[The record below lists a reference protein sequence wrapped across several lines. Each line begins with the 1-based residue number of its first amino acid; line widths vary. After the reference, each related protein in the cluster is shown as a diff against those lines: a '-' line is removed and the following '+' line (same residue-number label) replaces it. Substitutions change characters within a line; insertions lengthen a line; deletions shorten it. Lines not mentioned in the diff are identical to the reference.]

1 MLKEDTAMFRKIGLS
16 FKEAFWGITHHVAMV
31 ISTANAVT
39 ITLVLVSVLSLL
51 IANIS
56 QITYDVEDDIQL
68 YVKIENEV
76 LDEDIQSIQNKI
88 SRIAGVEEI
97 EYSDADNELDRFI
110 AAYGEAGKIYEI
122 YRQDNPLSRVFII
135 KVANGY
141 SLAELST
148 QISTVEG
155 IQSVDFGGATVE
167 DFVKL
172 LNGIREVGTIFVIAL
187 ALLAIF
193 LIYNTIKIT
202 INSRKEEIGIMRL
215 VGATNSYIRS
225 PLVLEGMFIGVLG
238 SIIPILLTIFG
249 YNYIYTSL
257 NGQLVSGILK
267 LIDVFPFTLWVSL
280 LVLVAGVTV
289 GVIGSYISATI
300 YLRYKR

>member
-1 MLKEDTAMFRKIGLS
+1 MFRKIGRS

-97 EYSDADNELDRFI
+97 EYSDADNELDGFI

>member
-1 MLKEDTAMFRKIGLS
+1 MLKEDTAMFRKIGRS

-225 PLVLEGMFIGVLG
+225 PLVLEVMFIGVLG

>member
-1 MLKEDTAMFRKIGLS
+1 MFRKIGRS

-39 ITLVLVSVLSLL
+39 IPLVLVSVLSFL
-51 IANIS
+51 IATIS

-225 PLVLEGMFIGVLG
+225 RLVLEGMFIGVLG

>member
-1 MLKEDTAMFRKIGLS
+1 MFRKIGRS
-16 FKEAFWGITHHVAMV
+16 FEEAFWGITHHVAMV

>member
-1 MLKEDTAMFRKIGLS
+1 MFRKIGSS

>member
-1 MLKEDTAMFRKIGLS
+1 MFRKIGRS

-257 NGQLVSGILK
+257 NGQLGSGILK

>member
-1 MLKEDTAMFRKIGLS
+1 MFRKIGRS

-225 PLVLEGMFIGVLG
+225 RLVLEGMFIGVLG

>member
-1 MLKEDTAMFRKIGLS
+1 MFRKIGRS

-280 LVLVAGVTV
+280 LVLIAGVTV

>member
-1 MLKEDTAMFRKIGLS
+1 
-16 FKEAFWGITHHVAMV
+16 MV

-202 INSRKEEIGIMRL
+202 INSRKVEIGIMRL

-225 PLVLEGMFIGVLG
+225 PPVLEGMFIGVLG

>member
-1 MLKEDTAMFRKIGLS
+1 MFRKIGRS

>member
-1 MLKEDTAMFRKIGLS
+1 MFRKIGRS

-39 ITLVLVSVLSLL
+39 ITLVIVSVLSLL

>member
-1 MLKEDTAMFRKIGLS
+1 MFRKIGRS

-31 ISTANAVT
+31 ISTANAIT

>member
-1 MLKEDTAMFRKIGLS
+1 MFRKIGRS

-225 PLVLEGMFIGVLG
+225 TLVLEGMFIGVLG

>member
-1 MLKEDTAMFRKIGLS
+1 MFRKIGRS

-88 SRIAGVEEI
+88 SRIAGVEGI

-155 IQSVDFGGATVE
+155 IQSVHFGGATVE

-225 PLVLEGMFIGVLG
+225 PLVLEGMFIGILG

>member
-1 MLKEDTAMFRKIGLS
+1 MFRKIGRS

-51 IANIS
+51 IAKIS
-56 QITYDVEDDIQL
+56 QITYDVEDDLQL

-88 SRIAGVEEI
+88 SRIAGVEGI

-172 LNGIREVGTIFVIAL
+172 LNGISEVGTIFVIAL

>member
-1 MLKEDTAMFRKIGLS
+1 MFRKIGRS

-97 EYSDADNELDRFI
+97 VYSDADNELDRFI

>member
-1 MLKEDTAMFRKIGLS
+1 MFRKIGRS

-56 QITYDVEDDIQL
+56 QLTYDVEDGIQL
-68 YVKIENEV
+68 LADGKIENEV

-225 PLVLEGMFIGVLG
+225 PLVL
-238 SIIPILLTIFG
+238 LTIFG

>member
-1 MLKEDTAMFRKIGLS
+1 MAI
-16 FKEAFWGITHHVAMV
+16 
-31 ISTANAVT
+31 
-39 ITLVLVSVLSLL
+39 LL
-51 IANIS
+51 P
-56 QITYDVEDDIQL
+56 
-68 YVKIENEV
+68 K
-76 LDEDIQSIQNKI
+76 
-88 SRIAGVEEI
+88 
-97 EYSDADNELDRFI
+97 
-110 AAYGEAGKIYEI
+110 
-122 YRQDNPLSRVFII
+122 
-135 KVANGY
+135 
-141 SLAELST
+141 
-148 QISTVEG
+148 ISTVEG

>member
-1 MLKEDTAMFRKIGLS
+1 MFRKIGRS

-88 SRIAGVEEI
+88 SRIAGVEGI

-225 PLVLEGMFIGVLG
+225 PLVLEGMFIGILG

>member
-1 MLKEDTAMFRKIGLS
+1 MFRKIGRS

-148 QISTVEG
+148 QISTVDG

>member
-1 MLKEDTAMFRKIGLS
+1 MFRKIGRS

-110 AAYGEAGKIYEI
+110 EAYGEAGKIYEI

>member
-1 MLKEDTAMFRKIGLS
+1 MFRKIGRS

-76 LDEDIQSIQNKI
+76 LDEDIQSIKNKI

>member
-1 MLKEDTAMFRKIGLS
+1 MFRKIGRA
-16 FKEAFWGITHHVAMV
+16 FREAFWGITHHVAMV
-31 ISTANAVT
+31 ISTANAVM

-51 IANIS
+51 IVNIS
-56 QITYDVEDDIQL
+56 QITYAVEDDIQL
-68 YVKIENEV
+68 YVKIEQEV
-76 LDEDIQSIQNKI
+76 LDEDISSMQNKI
-88 SRIAGVEEI
+88 GRISGVETI

-110 AAYGEAGKIYEI
+110 AAYGEAGEIYEI

-141 SLAELST
+141 SLAEVSA
-148 QISTVEG
+148 QISTVDG

-172 LNGIREVGTIFVIAL
+172 LNGIREVGAILVL
-187 ALLAIF
+187 ALGILAIF

-215 VGATNSYIRS
+215 VGATNGYIRA

-238 SIIPILLTIFG
+238 AVIPILLTIFG
-249 YNYIYTSL
+249 YYYIYTSL

-267 LIDVFPFTLWVSL
+267 LVDVFPLTLWVSG
-280 LVLVAGVTV
+280 LVLVV
-289 GVIGSYISATI
+289 GMVVGIIGSYISATI

>member
-1 MLKEDTAMFRKIGLS
+1 MFRKIGRS

-280 LVLVAGVTV
+280 VVLLAGVLV

>member
-1 MLKEDTAMFRKIGLS
+1 MFRKIGRS

-257 NGQLVSGILK
+257 NGQIVSGILK

>member
-1 MLKEDTAMFRKIGLS
+1 MFRKIGRS

-56 QITYDVEDDIQL
+56 QITYDVDDDIQL

>member
-1 MLKEDTAMFRKIGLS
+1 MFRKIGRS

-88 SRIAGVEEI
+88 RRIAGVEEI

>member
-1 MLKEDTAMFRKIGLS
+1 MFRKIGRS

-300 YLRYKR
+300 YLRYKRLKKYYC

>member
-1 MLKEDTAMFRKIGLS
+1 MFRKIGRS

-238 SIIPILLTIFG
+238 SIITILLTIFG